1 LEPIHTGFGGGGGYS
16 GVATTSVAPSAPK
29 PHVTGSKGRRPFAG
43 PGQRPGLPI
52 RLTFRRS
59 DAIRLLN
66 SSLELDVNDA
76 LPLWESPLRS
86 IDVVELGLS
95 GAGYIAN
102 RQISTAIFMAQHLQK
117 PILVEGPAGVGKTE
131 LAKSVASWLKL
142 PLIRMQCYEGLDES
156 KALYEWKYGK
166 QLLYTQILKDKIN
179 SVIGDADDL
188 ATALDKLH
196 AFGDVF
202 FSKQFLE
209 PRPLL
214 RSLQEPRGSV
224 LLIDEIDKS
233 DQEFEAFL
241 LEILS
246 DYQVTI
252 PEIGTVEALVPPIVL
267 LTSNST
273 RDLGDALKRRCLHLH
288 IGFPDARL
296 EAKIIASR
304 VPGIDA
310 RLLKQLVSFVQQL
323 RALDLKKAPS
333 VSETID
339 WAKIMLLLHTS
350 VLDVDLVRDTLNVLL
365 KFEADIEAAG
375 KQLAGMTH
383 KARQDAGVG

>member
-1 LEPIHTGFGGGGGYS
+1 MVWRIARYADGWANVAEGGEY
-16 GVATTSVAPSAPK
+16 VVT
-29 PHVTGSKGRRPFAG
+29 TGSGGMNDSVVRR
-43 PGQRPGLPI
+43 I
-52 RLTFRRS
+52 
-59 DAIRLLN
+59 
-66 SSLELDVNDA
+66 E
-76 LPLWESPLRS
+76 S
-86 IDVVELGLS
+86 IDAVDAGLES
-95 GAGYIAN
+95 VGYIPS
-102 RQISTAIFMAQHLQK
+102 RQISTAIYLAHHLQK

-131 LAKSVASWLKL
+131 LAKSVSSWLKL

-179 SVIGDADDL
+179 YVIGDHDDL
-188 ATALDKLH
+188 TMALDKLH
-196 AFGDVF
+196 AYGDIF
-202 FSKQFLE
+202 FSHQFLE

-214 RSLQEPRGSV
+214 RSLQQPGGSV

-252 PEIGTVEALVPPIVL
+252 PEIGTVHAVVPPIVL

-288 IGFPDARL
+288 IGFPDEKL
-296 EAKIIASR
+296 EARIIASR

-310 RLLKQLVSFVQQL
+310 RLLRQLVSFVQQL
-323 RALDLKKAPS
+323 RSLDLKKVPS

-339 WAKIMLLLHTS
+339 WARVMVLLHTA
-350 VLDVDLVRDTLNVLL
+350 VLDVELVRSTLNVLL
-365 KFEADIEAAG
+365 KFEADIEVANN
-375 KQLAGMTH
+375 
-383 KARQDAGVG
+383 

>member
-1 LEPIHTGFGGGGGYS
+1 L
-16 GVATTSVAPSAPK
+16 AP
-29 PHVTGSKGRRPFAG
+29 G
-43 PGQRPGLPI
+43 
-52 RLTFRRS
+52 
-59 DAIRLLN
+59 DAIRVSNRCPEPDVDDALRRGN
-66 SSLELDVNDA
+66 SSLG
-76 LPLWESPLRS
+76 S
-86 IDVVELGLS
+86 IDVVERGLNET
-95 GAGYIAN
+95 GYIAS
-102 RQISTAIFMAQHLQK
+102 RQISTAVYIAHHLQK

-156 KALYEWKYGK
+156 KSLYEWKYGK

-179 SVIGDADDL
+179 YVVGDHDDL
-188 ATALDKLH
+188 TAALNKLH
-196 AFGDVF
+196 SFGDIF
-202 FSKQFLE
+202 FSDEFLE

-252 PEIGTVEALVPPIVL
+252 PEIGTVHAIVPPIVL

-288 IGFPDARL
+288 IGFPDDRL
-296 EAKIIASR
+296 EARIIASR

-323 RALDLKKAPS
+323 RTLDLKKLPS

-339 WAKIMLLLHTS
+339 WAKVMLLLHTA

-375 KQLAGMTH
+375 KQLAGLTH
-383 KARQDAGVG
+383 KARLDAGVA